1 MKIGTPQT
9 PSQSVPADRARE
21 TQTPRPDTDRREDSP
36 ARRFGSAL
44 EKKATEKKKMEQ
56 SGESGELSAPPPLSQ
71 LPFQPP
77 SFAAPV
83 EAAATGAVGGVM
95 PPELAALAGE
105 IQHAIEVSGPNEIR
119 IQFDA
124 AVLDGLSVTLT
135 REGGALQVNLQA
147 NSLEMARFLEVH
159 AASLAQSLERPER
172 SAYISIE
179 ARPQPGERQGG
190 RGQEDRQDEQRER
203 RDQGSEGEEL

>member
-1 MKIGTPQT
+1 MKIGSPQT
-9 PSQSVPADRARE
+9 PSQSAPADRARDS
-21 TQTPRPDTDRREDSP
+21 QAPRTDKDRGDDSP

-44 EKKATEKKKMEQ
+44 EKKATEKKMNQ
-56 SGESGELSAPPPLSQ
+56 SGESGDLSAPPPLSQ

-77 SFAAPV
+77 SFAAPA
-83 EAAATGAVGGVM
+83 ESTATSAVGAVM
-95 PPELAALAGE
+95 PPELAALEGE
-105 IQHAIEVSGPNEIR
+105 IQHAIDVSGPNEIR

-147 NSLEMARFLEVH
+147 NSVEMARFLEVH
-159 AASLAQSLERPER
+159 AASLAQSLERPDR

-179 ARPQPGERQGG
+179 ARPQPGDRQGG
-190 RGQEDRQDEQRER
+190 RGQQDRQDEQRER
-203 RDQGSEGEEL
+203 RDQGFSGEDQ